1 MPASTDQVEMS
12 GAAFV
17 PVCVKVHGS
26 SPPRKR
32 WGTLIQSAIAK
43 TVPWPASDRGF
54 AYKATARG
62 GLKRVNALTAISSPA
77 GARSRPAGVS
87 SSVVVGGRPLW
98 FAFRTQLGLRAMSEK
113 CHVWTAPGWQGL
125 SSRLQHWSVRPCV
138 RPVDAV
144 HMTAGHNALRGSGP
158 GQNPAFDYALAL
170 GSVDSRDS
178 LLGAN
183 QIQGCFWEAVLGVM
197 ERLVLSDA
205 AWERMAPLIIG
216 RPDQKGSTGRD
227 NRMFVE
233 GVLWIVRT
241 GSPWRDLPEAFGDWN
256 SVFRRFSRWSLKGV
270 WWRIFEAMS
279 DDPDFEYLIVD
290 STIVRAH
297 QHAAGAKKGSL
308 KIRRS
313 AARAVA

>member
-1 MPASTDQVEMS
+1 LCHTALSTFRLDYKNIGETHTVAQWTHSAEKERLM
-12 GAAFV
+12 ANYFD
-17 PVCVKVHGS
+17 HTQTRS
-26 SPPRKR
+26 S
-32 WGTLIQSAIAK
+32 T
-43 TVPWPASDRGF
+43 
-54 AYKATARG
+54 
-62 GLKRVNALTAISSPA
+62 
-77 GARSRPAGVS
+77 
-87 SSVVVGGRPLW
+87 
-98 FAFRTQLGLRAMSEK
+98 
-113 CHVWTAPGWQGL
+113 
-125 SSRLQHWSVRPCV
+125 
-138 RPVDAV
+138 
-144 HMTAGHNALRGSGP
+144 
-158 GQNPAFDYALAL
+158 AL
-170 GSVDSRDS
+170 GGVDSKDS

-183 QIQGCFWEAVLGVM
+183 QIQSCFWEAVLGVKS
-197 ERLVLSDA
+197 RLVLSDA

-256 SVFRRFSRWSLKGV
+256 SVFRRFSRWSVKGV

-297 QHAAGAKKGSL
+297 QHAAGAKKGGL

-313 AARAVA
+313 AARAVV